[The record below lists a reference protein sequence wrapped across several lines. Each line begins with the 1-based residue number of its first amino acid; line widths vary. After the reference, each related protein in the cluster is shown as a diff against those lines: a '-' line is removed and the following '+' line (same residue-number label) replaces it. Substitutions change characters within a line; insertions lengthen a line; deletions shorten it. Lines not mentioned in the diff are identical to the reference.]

1 MTLHSIL
8 IQKLLSTKA
17 HVGRQVATHH
27 FKLYTYGFRNR
38 MAIIDSDKTLICM
51 RNALNFIG
59 SLVRQ
64 KGRFMFVNTNW
75 LFDEIIEEMTK
86 KIGCYSPNATA
97 LWKMSGI
104 LTNSGNPKKFRSRHK
119 KLCFGPTQPPDC
131 LVVIDT
137 ERKSSVIM
145 EADRLQ
151 VPIVAL
157 VDSSMPLEI
166 YKRIAYPIPANDSVQ
181 FIYLFCNL
189 ITKTFLYE
197 QKRLGST
204 EAVAVEEEL
213 PKAQPREGLDHVEEQ
228 MKIDDVLKKELLL
241 VPYGSLAP
249 LPDDIAETK
258 NLLDK
263 LVVLKFNGVLGT
275 AMGFNGPKSAIKVFG
290 DSTPLDLFVEQIE
303 FLNGK
308 YGCNVPLIILDS
320 AETHDET
327 LKAMGQYKKSRI
339 DVHSLIQGQ
348 NLQLNPFQKPKE
360 HDDLYTSDHGP
371 LLLSLLTGG
380 TLDVLLSKGKE
391 FALVVGSDNVAA
403 VIDPQILN
411 YLIQN
416 KIEFCLEVTPAAALE
431 SSSST
436 YSTPERCQL
445 ADISLNSSQSPM
457 VKFKFSDTRS
467 LWLNLTT
474 IKRLV
479 DTNTLKIETSS
490 FSEVGSSD
498 KQLLLQ
504 KTAVGSMIKFFDRV
518 VGINVPYPRSL
529 QLSSTS
535 DLLLLQSDLYTSN
548 KGLVVRNAARASPVN
563 PSIDLGPEF
572 EKINDFRSR
581 FKSIPSIVELDS
593 LTVRG
598 DVWFGLGVA
607 LKGNVSI
614 IAKPGV
620 KMEIPDGAVLENQ
633 EINDPT
639 DIK

>member
-8 IQKLLSTKA
+8 IQKLLSTNA
-17 HVGRQVATHH
+17 HAGRKVVTHH
-27 FKLYTYGFRNR
+27 FKLYTYGIRNQL
-38 MAIIDSDKTLICM
+38 AVIDSDKTLICM

-59 SLVRQ
+59 SLVRL

-86 KIGCYSPNATA
+86 KIGCYRPSDNA

-104 LTNSGNPKKFRSRHK
+104 LTNSGSPKKFRSRRK
-119 KLCFGPTQPPDC
+119 KLVFGPTQPPDC

-137 ERKSSVIM
+137 DRKSSVIL

-151 VPIVAL
+151 IPIVGL
-157 VDSSMPLEI
+157 VNSNMPLEI
-166 YKRIAYPIPANDSVQ
+166 YKKIAYPIPASESVQ

-197 QKRLGST
+197 QKRLSSAK
-204 EAVAVEEEL
+204 AVAVEEEL
-213 PKAQPREGLDHVEEQ
+213 PKAQPREELNRKEEQ
-228 MKIDDVLKKELLL
+228 MKIDDFLKKEVLL
-241 VPYGSLAP
+241 VPYESLAP
-249 LPDDIAETK
+249 LPDDIADTK

-263 LVVLKFNGVLGT
+263 LVVLKFNGALGT
-275 AMGFNGPKSAIKVFG
+275 AMGFNGSKSALKVCG

-303 FLNGK
+303 LLNAK
-308 YGCNVPLIILDS
+308 YGCKVPLILLNS
-320 AETHDET
+320 VETHDET
-327 LKAMGQYKKSRI
+327 LKAVEQYKKSRV
-339 DVHSLIQGQ
+339 DVHSLIQT
-348 NLQLNPFQKPKE
+348 LQQDLSQKPQE

-371 LLLSLLTGG
+371 LLSLLTGG

-391 FALVVGSDNVAA
+391 FALVVGSDSVAA

-411 YLIQN
+411 YLIHN
-416 KIEFCLEVTPAAALE
+416 KIEFCMEVTPTAALE
-431 SSSST
+431 SSSSSN
-436 YSTPERCQL
+436 STPERCQL
-445 ADISLNSSQSPM
+445 ADIALDSSQPM
-457 VKFKFSDTRS
+457 DKYKFSDTRN
-467 LWLNLTT
+467 LWLNLTAV
-474 IKRLV
+474 KRLV
-479 DTNTLKIETSS
+479 DTNTLKIGNS

-498 KQLLLQ
+498 QMLRQ
-504 KTAVGSMIKFFDRV
+504 NTAVGSMIKVFDRA
-518 VGINVPYPRSL
+518 VGINVPHSRSL

-572 EKINDFRSR
+572 EKINDFQNR

-598 DVWFGLGVA
+598 DVWFGLGVT
-607 LKGNVSI
+607 LKGKVSI
-614 IAKPGV
+614 VAKPGV
-620 KMEIPDGAVLENQ
+620 KLEIPDGAVLENQ
-633 EINDPT
+633 EINDPA
-639 DIK
+639 DIKQ

>member
-8 IQKLLSTKA
+8 IQKLLCTNA
-17 HVGRQVATHH
+17 HVGRRVATHH

-51 RNALNFIG
+51 RHALNFIG
-59 SLVRQ
+59 SLVRL

-86 KIGCYSPNATA
+86 KIGCYRPSDNA

-104 LTNSGNPKKFRSRHK
+104 LTNSGSPKKFRSRRK
-119 KLCFGPTQPPDC
+119 KLFFGPTQPPDC

-137 ERKSSVIM
+137 ERKSSVIL

-151 VPIVAL
+151 IPIVGL
-157 VDSSMPLEI
+157 VNSSMPLEI
-166 YKRIAYPIPANDSVQ
+166 YKKIAYPIPANDSVQ

-197 QKRLGST
+197 QKRLSSAK
-204 EAVAVEEEL
+204 AVAVEEEL
-213 PKAQPREGLDHVEEQ
+213 PKAQPREEQ
-228 MKIDDVLKKELLL
+228 MKIDDVSKKEVLL
-241 VPYGSLAP
+241 VPYESLAP
-249 LPDDIAETK
+249 LPDDIADTK

-263 LVVLKFNGVLGT
+263 LVVLKFNGALGT
-275 AMGFNGPKSAIKVFG
+275 TMGFNGSKSALKVCG

-303 FLNGK
+303 LLNAK
-308 YGCNVPLIILDS
+308 YGCKVPLFLLNS
-320 AETHDET
+320 VETHDET
-327 LKAMGQYKKSRI
+327 LKAVEQYKKSRI
-339 DVHSLIQGQ
+339 DVHSLIQEQ
-348 NLQLNPFQKPKE
+348 KLQQDLSQKPQE

-391 FALVVGSDNVAA
+391 FALIVGSDNVAA

-416 KIEFCLEVTPAAALE
+416 KTEICMEVTPTVALE
-431 SSSST
+431 SSSLSN
-436 YSTPERCQL
+436 STPERCQL
-445 ADISLNSSQSPM
+445 ADIALDSSQQM
-457 VKFKFSDTRS
+457 DKYKFSDTRN
-467 LWLNLTT
+467 LWLNLTAV
-474 IKRLV
+474 KRLV
-479 DTNTLKIETSS
+479 DTNTLKIGNS

-498 KQLLLQ
+498 QMLRQ
-504 KTAVGSMIKFFDRV
+504 NTAVRSMIKLFDRA
-518 VGINVPYPRSL
+518 VGVNVPHSRSL

-535 DLLLLQSDLYTSN
+535 DLLLLQSDLYSFN

-572 EKINDFRSR
+572 EKIYDFQSR

-598 DVWFGLGVA
+598 DVWFGSGVT
-607 LKGNVSI
+607 LKGKVSVV
-614 IAKPGV
+614 AKPGV
-620 KMEIPDGAVLENQ
+620 KLEIPDGVVIENQ
-633 EINDPT
+633 EINDPA
-639 DIK
+639 DIKQ